1 MKRKIALTVLL
12 GITCVATTILAF
24 RTYSDIGAK
33 LDLNTNSQSTMVV
46 KELEKE
52 VENSEVEEPE
62 TTVEATVEPTETPA
76 ELSPEPTEEVNPE
89 AAVLTLKSNEVE
101 ITAGTKFHVV
111 PQVENITDDKDSRSR
126 LFQNIEVFGEYD
138 RNTPGK
144 YELEYVVTDSDGNQ
158 SVPQILT
165 LIVKEK

>member
-46 KELEKE
+46 KELE
-52 VENSEVEEPE
+52 NSEVEEPE
-62 TTVEATVEPTETPA
+62 TTVEATAEPTETPA

-89 AAVLTLKSNEVE
+89 APVLTLKSNEVE

>member
-46 KELEKE
+46 KELK
-52 VENSEVEEPE
+52 NSEVEEPE
-62 TTVEATVEPTETPA
+62 TTVEATAEPTETPA

-89 AAVLTLKSNEVE
+89 APVLTLKSNEVE